1 MSNWKE
7 EHNTLHRSFEFKYF
21 VEAFAFITK
30 VALVAEKLN
39 HHPEIINVY
48 NKVTLK
54 LYTHSEGNA
63 VTEKDLKL
71 AAAIDKLIA

>member
-7 EHNTLHRSFEFKYF
+7 EHNTLHRNFEFKDF
-21 VEAFAFITK
+21 VEAFAFVAK
-30 VALVAEKLN
+30 VALVAEKIN

-54 LYTHSEGNA
+54 LYTHSEGNT
-63 VTEKDLKL
+63 VTDKDHKL
-71 AAAIDKLIA
+71 AAAIDKLIV